1 MKGSTCGKAD
11 ESGMKLPQHI
21 AIIMDGNGRW
31 AEQHKV
37 ARAKGHEQ
45 GGATVQRVIDLCIE
59 KGIPWLTLYAFS
71 TENWGRS
78 KIEVNYLM
86 KMLEKFL
93 KQRLPEMMEKNVR
106 LHAIGELDMLPPKC
120 RRQLDTSIEQT
131 AGNTALNV
139 VLALS
144 YGSRQ
149 EITAA
154 AQKLALKVQ
163 QGELQPADITPEML
177 GNHLYT
183 AGMPDPDLM
192 IRTSGEMRI
201 SNYLLWQISYAELW
215 ITDVLWPDFGRE
227 ELDAALAEYAGRNR
241 RYGKR

>member
-1 MKGSTCGKAD
+1 M
-11 ESGMKLPQHI
+11 PQHI

-37 ARAKGHEQ
+37 ARAKGHER
-45 GGATVQRVIDLCIE
+45 GGETVQRTIDLCIE

-78 KIEVNYLM
+78 KIEVTYLM
-86 KMLEKFL
+86 NMLAKFL
-93 KQRLPEMMEKNVR
+93 KERLPEMMEKNVR
-106 LHAIGELDMLPPKC
+106 LHAIGELHMLPKNC
-120 RRQLDTSIEQT
+120 RKQLEESIEKT
-131 AGNTALNV
+131 KNNTALNV

-154 AQKLALKVQ
+154 ARKLAEMVQ
-163 QGELQPADITPEML
+163 RGDITPADITPEL
-177 GNHLYT
+177 LSNNLYT
-183 AGMPDPDLM
+183 AGMPDPDLL

-215 ITDVLWPDFGRE
+215 VTDVLWPDFGRA
-227 ELDAALAEYAGRNR
+227 ELDTALESFRSRNR
-241 RYGKR
+241 RFGKR